1 MRGAERTMMDRLT
14 KIGNVRAM
22 SAKEVDTSRLGIG
35 FEKLD
40 RAVFDPEKAYGPL
53 AKIGVKYVR
62 IQSGW
67 QRYSETGIIYGVGTA
82 FPCTAPVGLVPYFII
97 AYSAAEMDDKR
108 THICY
113 PCVEGFIR
121 EERRASDSSV
131 CLCGS
136 LVVYLVPVNY
146 VHPRY
151 HAVGA

>member
-1 MRGAERTMMDRLT
+1 MICERIADVKRTFFGKTGKEDHVCAAHGT
-14 KIGNVRAM
+14 DKRAR
-22 SAKEVDTSRLGIG
+22 VGIR
-35 FEKLD
+35 FVYSL
-40 RAVFDPEKAYGPL
+40 
-53 AKIGVKYVR
+53 
-62 IQSGW
+62 SG
-67 QRYSETGIIYGVGTA
+67 RYSETGIIYGVGTA

-131 CLCGS
+131 CLGGS
-136 LVVYLVPVNY
+136 LVVYLVSVNY